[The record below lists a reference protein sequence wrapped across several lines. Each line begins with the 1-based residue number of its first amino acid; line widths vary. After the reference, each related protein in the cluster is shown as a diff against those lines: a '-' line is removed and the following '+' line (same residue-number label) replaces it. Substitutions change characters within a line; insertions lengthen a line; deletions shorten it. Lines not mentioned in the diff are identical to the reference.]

1 MLTIA
6 VDAMGGDLGP
16 RAAFWATKNLLSRYK
31 DVAVRLY
38 VEEQWVR
45 EAGDVIGAHDGRL
58 FVIGCGASIKADE
71 KPSVVLKRRQSSSMV
86 RALLA
91 YHHGDAQGVL
101 SVGST
106 GALMILSRRLLGVL
120 PGIDRP
126 ALATQ
131 IPTRGKPLLLLDLGA
146 SLGASASQLVQFAV
160 LGVAWCRAMKINEPD
175 VGLLNVG
182 HESGKGTDS
191 IRSASCILNRLMPA
205 NYRGFYEGDDL
216 YRGDLDVMVCDGFTG
231 NIALKTSEGL
241 TQWLTQMVK
250 DELRAHWLLKLVS
263 PVLKAAFRRIH
274 QRIAPAR
281 HGGAMLLGI
290 DGVVVKTHGK
300 SDESTFEH
308 AMRYVVEQARNHDRE
323 ALIQQIIPMQAAIA

>member
-16 RAAFWATKNLLSRYK
+16 RAAFCGCKNLLGKHRQ
-31 DVAVRLY
+31 VAVLLFVEQGW
-38 VEEQWVR
+38 VEEASRNTADFSDRVR
-45 EAGDVIGAHDGRL
+45 IV
-58 FVIGCGASIKADE
+58 GCGTSIAADE
-71 KPSVVLKRRQSSSMV
+71 KPSVVLKKRQSSSMV
-86 RALLA
+86 MALCA
-91 YHHGDAQGVL
+91 YRDGEAQGVL

-146 SLGASASQLVQFAV
+146 SLGATSAQLVQFAV
-160 LGVAWCRAMKINEPD
+160 LGVAWCHSMTITKPG

-182 HESGKGTDS
+182 HESGKGTEE
-191 IRSASCILNRLMPA
+191 IRAADAILSCLLPD
-205 NYRGFYEGDDL
+205 NYAGFYEGDDL

-241 TQWLTQMVK
+241 TEWLTQMVTE
-250 DELRAHWLLKLVS
+250 ELKQHWVLRLVS
-263 PVLKAAFRRIH
+263 PLLQQAFKRIH
-274 QRIAPAR
+274 KRIAPAR

-300 SDESTFEH
+300 SDVSTYEF
-308 AMRYVVEQARNHDRE
+308 AMGYLVEQARNHDRE
-323 ALIQQIIPMQAAIA
+323 ALIRQILPMQKAIA